1 MSDILHLGA
10 CIVQGRLHATVM
22 RRNADGT
29 ITVVATAEMDEDSLR
44 KHDCHAVMQPARPA
58 EDVAPQRLLDLA
70 DRIDHEKLCRRA
82 GLERDGWTQ
91 EQKDRCDAGVHLRRY
106 ADLIGSNSWRIYPPK
121 GIPTRFSATTLDA
134 AIAMAKREETR
145 R

>member
-1 MSDILHLGA
+1 MTHTEALRAALERFCDATA
-10 CIVQGRLHATVM
+10 CIPLPGQPVTTTMVQTLGMALSGARAVLEA
-22 RRNADGT
+22 APP
-29 ITVVATAEMDEDSLR
+29 DS
-44 KHDCHAVMQPARPA
+44 RPA

-91 EQKDRCDAGVHLRRY
+91 EQKDCCDAGVHLRRY
-106 ADLIGSNSWRIYPPK
+106 ADLIGSNSWRLYPPK
-121 GIPTRFSATTLDA
+121 GIPTRFSATTLDGVV
-134 AIAMAKREETR
+134 AMAKREETR